1 MLQISDDA
9 YRLLK
14 KLYEV
19 DSIEESELFQFV
31 GHTDRN
37 RLEPLSHFL
46 LQQKFIKT
54 NDVKVVPDGE
64 GGKAEYKRIYKID
77 LPGKAYVEEKA
88 ALVHDKRVENIKYII
103 TTVIAVAAFIKSF
116 FFPG

>member
-19 DSIEESELFQFV
+19 DGMEESELFQFV
-31 GHTDRN
+31 GHTGRN
-37 RLEPLSHFL
+37 KLEPLSHFL
-46 LQQKFIKT
+46 LQQKFIKS
-54 NDVKVVPDGE
+54 NDVEVSPDGE
-64 GGKAEYKRIYKID
+64 GGKAKYKRIYKID
-77 LPGKAYVEEKA
+77 LPGKAYVEEKV
-88 ALVHDKRVENIKYII
+88 ALAHDKRVENIRYII
-103 TTVIAVAAFIKSF
+103 TTIIAVAAFIKSF